1 MSKPF
6 LIIFFLCLFVA
17 LCVIAYIAKRNP
29 DPRFRPRFGELVLMG
44 LIGMLFS
51 GGVSYLLSNV
61 FEDSDRM
68 TREKMESAP
77 VLDRRESSGND
88 SRE

>member
-1 MSKPF
+1 
-6 LIIFFLCLFVA
+6 
-17 LCVIAYIAKRNP
+17 
-29 DPRFRPRFGELVLMG
+29 MG